1 MKLWLDHQLSPH
13 LCGWLEEH
21 FDLDVTHVRELS
33 LYTAED
39 PEVFEAAREAAA
51 VVMTK
56 DRDFLN
62 LVQRLG
68 SPPQVLWITCGNT
81 SNTALKTLFEATLH
95 EALQLLKSGE
105 RLVEISDANRP
116 PKALL

>member
-21 FDLDVTHVRELS
+21 FD
-33 LYTAED
+33 
-39 PEVFEAAREAAA
+39 
-51 VVMTK
+51 
-56 DRDFLN
+56 
-62 LVQRLG
+62 
-68 SPPQVLWITCGNT
+68 T
-81 SNTALKTLFEATLH
+81 SNMALKTLFETTLH